1 MILQP
6 IYCPY
11 CNGTNL
17 VKNGKTSQGKQRFIC
32 RESRCERGTF
42 IFDYSYP
49 ASNRKVKQQIGD
61 MALNR
66 SGVRDPDLVLH
77 VSPSTVIR
85 ELKQKNLIQHL
96 NLAVLRQLNPEQAS
110 VEICLAVP
118 TEAVD

>member
-1 MILQP
+1 
-6 IYCPY
+6 
-11 CNGTNL
+11 
-17 VKNGKTSQGKQRFIC
+17 
-32 RESRCERGTF
+32 
-42 IFDYSYP
+42 
-49 ASNRKVKQQIGD
+49 